1 MASDDTQYVSSKFLR
16 SFSTAAVDKA
26 RIATK
31 FKGPVLFTS
40 ESSISST
47 MGLKFRV
54 GCGFVTVICYIFF
67 FVSHFF
73 PSLWYNVKN

>member
-1 MASDDTQYVSSKFLR
+1 MTLSMYRVNSYVHFLQQQ
-16 SFSTAAVDKA
+16 STK

-31 FKGPVLFTS
+31 FKGPVFFTS

-67 FVSHFF
+67 CFAFF
-73 PSLWYNVKN
+73 SIVMV